1 MILKLHGYEHNLL
14 HPRSNIL
21 PEFIY
26 FLKIKNKIDKHK
38 ISKKKIK
45 EIYY

>member
-26 FLKIKNKIDKHK
+26 FFKIKNKLTNTKLV
-38 ISKKKIK
+38 KKN
-45 EIYY
+45 